1 MRRQILPR
9 LATINPKVVDALAR
23 TAQITAADVDR
34 LAELDRALLKRLA
47 LGGSTAEE
55 MPERVVL
62 NYAALRALVLSE
74 QRGVL
79 RAAIAR
85 LPGGLHGIDSASVN
99 RLLEDLSADSIS
111 SGEPVTS
118 GPHPLIDDLAW
129 SFVSSHK
136 EEPSRLIIHL
146 AQALPVQP
154 WGPLLDATR
163 PPTDLPNCGELQ
175 FDGWRLSVQRIA
187 RSDLPADRREMSS
200 WQAYLDA
207 DQVGHPVLAR
217 PAEGMRVAP
226 LGMDGKTKS
235 LGDLFTDA
243 KIHPSLRENWPL
255 LIDTS
260 GERILWVCGLRSGHS
275 ARITDNTQHVLALR
289 WKRQELI

>member
-1 MRRQILPR
+1 M
-9 LATINPKVVDALAR
+9 
-23 TAQITAADVDR
+23 
-34 LAELDRALLKRLA
+34 
-47 LGGSTAEE
+47 
-55 MPERVVL
+55 
-62 NYAALRALVLSE
+62 
-74 QRGVL
+74 
-79 RAAIAR
+79 
-85 LPGGLHGIDSASVN
+85 
-99 RLLEDLSADSIS
+99 
-111 SGEPVTS
+111 TS

-243 KIHPSLRENWPL
+243 KIHPSLRE
-255 LIDTS
+255 
-260 GERILWVCGLRSGHS
+260 E
-275 ARITDNTQHVLALR
+275 LALADR
-289 WKRQELI
+289 YKRGANPLGMRSAIGPQRPHHRQYAARAGIEVEAAGVDLDARKCQTTGPLDHL